1 MTRSTLT
8 AESVTHETFNWP
20 GSVSSRYV
28 RVAVSCMT
36 GSGWL
41 VEVEPFEHTLPVRGR
56 LEHVGQHATV
66 VEIVAQPLQN
76 GDELIE
82 CFGDVRRVGRGD
94 VAPDGGGAAGE
105 ARGVAQTT
113 AGKGDGRISLA
124 DAQRLIGAVTDG
136 GRYTDV
142 EKETMA
148 YIRENYKFTDEA
160 DSWFREEIRRF
171 AARA

>member
-1 MTRSTLT
+1 M
-8 AESVTHETFNWP
+8 
-20 GSVSSRYV
+20 
-28 RVAVSCMT
+28 
-36 GSGWL
+36 
-41 VEVEPFEHTLPVRGR
+41 
-56 LEHVGQHATV
+56 Q
-66 VEIVAQPLQN
+66 QPRR
-76 GDELIE
+76 
-82 CFGDVRRVGRGD
+82 FGIVRRMSETYYKVI
-94 VAPDGGGAAGE
+94 DGKKYDKQMLEIAE
-105 ARGVAQTT
+105 QTT
-113 AGKGDGRISLA
+113 AGQGDGRISLA